1 MNSSAFQR
9 QLGQISLY
17 QNAQLSG
24 SILVINT
31 MQTKQHATKKKPEFT
46 CQTACIYLVV
56 IFCRKIHEKN
66 YELIYIRTVSTIY
79 IKSKYLHFESMIQR
93 FLCPRDRRSGGI
105 LFLSCLSFCHSVI
118 LSFCNSVIL

>member
-1 MNSSAFQR
+1 M
-9 QLGQISLY
+9 GQITLY

-31 MQTKQHATKKKPEFT
+31 MQTKTAHNKKKNKFT
-46 CQTACIYLVV
+46 CQTAFIYLVV

-79 IKSKYLHFESMIQR
+79 IKSKNLHFESMNQR
-93 FLCPRDRRSGGI
+93 FFFYIVSHLKVSY
-105 LFLSCLSFCHSVI
+105 
-118 LSFCNSVIL
+118 NYA